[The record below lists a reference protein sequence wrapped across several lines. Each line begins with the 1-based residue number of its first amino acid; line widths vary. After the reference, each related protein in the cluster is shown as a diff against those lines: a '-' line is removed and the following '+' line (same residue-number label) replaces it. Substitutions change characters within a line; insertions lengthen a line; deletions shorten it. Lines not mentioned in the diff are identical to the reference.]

1 MLRSPDGD
9 PLAAWR
15 AALRRRDAT
24 YLALEGLGERDDAE
38 GGGYEE
44 VALALMLAIARDEPA
59 DLILNV
65 RNRGTIA
72 ALDDE
77 AVVEVPCRV
86 DGAGVRPCPGAVLPE
101 HGIELVRRVKATE
114 RAVLSAVAEQS
125 RAVAVRAMA
134 THPLIDSV
142 PVARRLI
149 AAYQRKL
156 PELSYL
162 R

>member
-1 MLRSPDGD
+1 M
-9 PLAAWR
+9 AA
-15 AALRRRDAT
+15 
-24 YLALEGLGERDDAE
+24 EGLQRDDTE
-38 GGGYEE
+38 GGGYERI
-44 VALALMLAIARDEPA
+44 ALQLMLAIARDEPA

-65 RNRGTIA
+65 RNRGTLA
-72 ALDDE
+72 DLDDE

-86 DGAGVRPCPGAVLPE
+86 DGAGAHPYPGAVLPA
-101 HGIELVRRVKATE
+101 HGVGLVKRIKGVE
-114 RAVLSAVAEQS
+114 RAVLEAAGSGS

-134 THPLIDSV
+134 SHPLIDSV

-149 AAYQRKL
+149 TAYVDRL